1 MTPLALA
8 LTLNNLHLP
17 VTTPHDNDAWGSD
30 LGELVSGWNIFC
42 FENKRGFMMDKILH
56 YNIFGDVSKRSV
68 LQSLYVSYRVS
79 NEKKSQDSSFATL
92 YLLKDNNNG
101 HNVITSG

>member
-1 MTPLALA
+1 MPGGQIWG
-8 LTLNNLHLP
+8 NLFQ
-17 VTTPHDNDAWGSD
+17 G
-30 LGELVSGWNIFC
+30 GIF
-42 FENKRGFMMDKILH
+42 FVLKNKRGFMMGKILH